1 MLRGNFLAI
10 NAYIKKK
17 KERSQVTNLNFYLK
31 TPENE
36 DQTELEVS

>member
-10 NAYIKKK
+10 NAYIKK